1 MVEVLRLVV
10 ELVVEP
16 AEPPSRGMPN
26 NACSGQGFAL
36 VVRGGLLA
44 MVMVCDGVLL
54 VRPAANANR

>member
-1 MVEVLRLVV
+1 MVVK
-10 ELVVEP
+10 LVVEP

-36 VVRGGLLA
+36 VVRGGFAGNVAL
-44 MVMVCDGVLL
+44 VCSGVLP